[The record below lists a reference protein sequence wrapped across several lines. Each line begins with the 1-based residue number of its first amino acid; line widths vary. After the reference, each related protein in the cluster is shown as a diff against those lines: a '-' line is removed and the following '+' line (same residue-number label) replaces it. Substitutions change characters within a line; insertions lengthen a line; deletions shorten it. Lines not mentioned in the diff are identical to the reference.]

1 MDENAA
7 PGARPDCGGLYL
19 LLVSRADEARGA
31 PSTVK
36 LSRASQPEPVL
47 RGCWRKRLYFRN
59 IWTTRESADSY
70 SRRQY
75 IKKR

>member
-47 RGCWRKRLYFRN
+47 RGCWRKRLCSRN

-70 SRRQY
+70 SRRQC

>member
-19 LLVSRADEARGA
+19 LLVFRADEARGA

-47 RGCWRKRLYFRN
+47 RGRWRKRLSFRN
-59 IWTTRESADSY
+59 VWTIRESADSY
-70 SRRQY
+70 FRR
-75 IKKR
+75 

>member
-19 LLVSRADEARGA
+19 LLVSRADDARGA

-47 RGCWRKRLYFRN
+47 RGWRKRLYFRN
-59 IWTTRESADSY
+59 IWTTRESVDSY